1 MKKLTDIPPRCSL
14 PGRDKDRKLS
24 GDILKL
30 HNCELWRWCE
40 TEGKNSAGRREDF
53 QKLLQIHAQL
63 HWIAQEIVWYDGVPG
78 SDIGIH
84 AMEHF
89 NDLWQQLSNR
99 MKNINRFAS

>member
-1 MKKLTDIPPRCSL
+1 MKKRDNIPPRCSL
-14 PGRDKDRKLS
+14 PGGDKGRKLS

-30 HNCELWRWCE
+30 HNCELWLWCE
-40 TEGKNSAGRREDF
+40 TTGKNSAVKKEDF

-63 HWIAQEIVWYDGVPG
+63 HWIAQEIVWYEGVLN

-89 NDLWQQLSNR
+89 NDLWQQLSYK
-99 MKNINRFAS
+99 MDNINRYAP